1 MSEIRVEN
9 IIGETGTDAV
19 NFTKGVNVTGIVTAT
34 SFAGSGAALTGVSA
48 GKILQVKQTYK
59 TDVFSTTTQGTQIDI
74 TGLSVSITPSSASS
88 KILVTSDVCGHT
100 HNGSGGNLQIKRTIS
115 GSSTVIGLADAA
127 SNRRLSSF
135 SGSLYT
141 GDGGGSGNLLM
152 TAHTKILD
160 SPNTTSAITYQ
171 VTMTVRQNSVLY
183 CVNRTE
189 TDSDTDDYTR
199 GVSNITVMEV
209 EA

>member
-1 MSEIRVEN
+1 MSEIRVTN

-59 TDVFSTTTQGTQIDI
+59 TDVFSTTSQGTQVDI
-74 TGLSVSITPSSASS
+74 TGLSVSITPSATSS
-88 KILVTSDVCGHT
+88 KILVLSDVCGHT

-135 SGSLYT
+135 SGHLYT
-141 GDGGGSGNLLM
+141 GDGGGSGSLLM
-152 TAHTKILD
+152 TANTKILD

-171 VTMTVRQNSVLY
+171 VTMTIRQNSVLY

-189 TDSDTDDYTR
+189 TDSDNDDHTR